1 MREALGKIAGSILRS
16 LFISIVMFV
25 VVFSVITGEF
35 PPDFGRIKKTYSNLQ
50 QMTQLSRQIHE
61 QQKAL
66 QGRYATNGE
75 VDEQDV
81 EALQEL
87 NLKRAELGAGL
98 LGAGPE
104 GSTSSLDSGDVKE
117 LRAKIKEM
125 ETQLFRLQN
134 RVSELEARK

>member
-1 MREALGKIAGSILRS
+1 MREALGKILGSVLRS

-25 VVFSVITGEF
+25 VVFSAITGEF
-35 PPDFGRIKKTYSNLQ
+35 PPDFSRIKKTYSNLQ

-61 QQKAL
+61 QQKAMKG
-66 QGRYATNGE
+66 QYATTGE

-104 GSTSSLDSGDVKE
+104 TSASVDTGDVKE
-117 LRAKIKEM
+117 LRAKMKEM

>member
-25 VVFSVITGEF
+25 IVFSVVTGEF
-35 PPDFGRIKKTYSNLQ
+35 PPNFGRIKKTYASLQ

-61 QQKAL
+61 QQKAMKH
-66 QGRYATNGE
+66 QYANSGE

-87 NLKRAELGAGL
+87 NLKRAEIGAGI
-98 LGAGPE
+98 LGDPNAPSAVSE
-104 GSTSSLDSGDVKE
+104 SADVKE
-117 LRAKIKEM
+117 LKEKIKEM
-125 ETQLFRLQN
+125 EAQLYRLQH